1 MPIYKEGENNKL
13 VEDVRRQREEHDQA
27 IQEATKILKQDIP
40 PFLAIA
46 MASRV
51 IGRKEAE
58 ELYAIISKNK
68 LQKT

>member
-13 VEDVRRQREEHDQA
+13 VEDVRRQREEHDRA
-27 IQEATKILKQDIP
+27 IQEAIKILKQDIP

-46 MASRV
+46 LASRV
-51 IGRKEAE
+51 IGREEAE
-58 ELYAIISKNK
+58 KLYDIISKNK

>member
-13 VEDVRRQREEHDQA
+13 VEDVRKQREKHTQDIEK
-27 IQEATKILKQDIP
+27 ATEILRKDIP

-46 MASRV
+46 LASRV
-51 IGRKEAE
+51 VGRKEAE

>member
-1 MPIYKEGENNKL
+1 MTIYKEGENNKL
-13 VEDVRRQREEHDQA
+13 VEDVRRQREEHDKA

-46 MASRV
+46 LASRV
-51 IGRKEAE
+51 IGREEAE
-58 ELYAIISKNK
+58 KLYDIISKNK